1 MSGARL
7 RRSRLMA
14 ANDNKDFA
22 SLKGLLFSDETE
34 QLAALQA
41 RLVALDGRVGDDAL
55 LTKSVANIVAQAL
68 RQAEVVGHRELSQAI
83 SPLVVA
89 SIRREIVDSREV
101 MVEALYPITGRLVSS
116 YVSGAIQKLSD
127 DINARFDALLSPRSL
142 ALRMRAALSGKSYG
156 ELVLA
161 QNGRFQVSQIL
172 LVAAHSG
179 VCIARWPQ
187 DAAGKADDKNVPHIG
202 SSNVDMISAL
212 LTAIMDFSREAFAGE
227 SSELRSLNFGNML
240 LLLRRSPQYIV
251 AAVGKGQV
259 TPNFEARVDE
269 EFLNILDALGKSG
282 VHPAPLLEQ
291 LHEKLETIPAVA
303 VKRAGGVSP
312 ALVLFSVIGLALAA
326 WIGWSMWRGS
336 EARRLAAQITA
347 VEHLPELQGYPVSVQ
362 AGDTLRVT
370 GIAPNSAA
378 RDLVVN
384 KLAEIFPKQEISM
397 QVGLVASSQDVI
409 NIAKSSAEIAQKADA
424 LDSAL
429 KNLTVEH
436 AKTNMQIAALEDLN
450 LQNLTTLRGALSA
463 KVDSQV
469 QDVAA
474 QNAKVETQVQDVAE
488 KLQDSVKTTAQV
500 LAQKQAAFEAVVTGL
515 RDLSEHLKQVE
526 AKLESPELKLHDWV
540 AQHAIYFGD
549 GSNYRDD
556 AIASRTLDDL
566 VALMKAVPDQKLRL
580 AGYSDEPALA
590 PQANKLASLKRAQKV
605 AQGMIERG
613 IAPDR
618 LIVVSRGAAQK
629 ISESEG
635 SGSAN
640 RRVTF
645 ELAAAGE

>member
-34 QLAALQA
+34 QLAALQS
-41 RLVALDGRVGDDAL
+41 RLGVLDQRVGDDAQ
-55 LTKSVANIVAQAL
+55 LTKSVAHIVAQAL
-68 RQAEVVGHRELSQAI
+68 RQAEVAGHRELSQAI

-116 YVSGAIQKLSD
+116 YVSGALQKLSD

-142 ALRMRAALSGKSYG
+142 ALRMRAAFSGKSYG

-161 QNGRFQVSQIL
+161 QNAQFKVSQIL

-187 DAAGKADDKNVPHIG
+187 EAAGEATSKDAPHIG

-212 LTAIMDFSREAFAGE
+212 LTAIMDFSREAFAGAN
-227 SSELRSLNFGNML
+227 SELRSLNFGNML

-251 AAVGKGQV
+251 AAVGNGQV
-259 TPNFEARVDE
+259 TPSFEARVDE

-291 LHEKLETIPAVA
+291 LHEKLATISSAP
-303 VKRAGGVSP
+303 VKRTGGISP
-312 ALVLFSVIGLALAA
+312 ALVIFAVLASAFA
-326 WIGWSMWRGS
+326 GWIGWSLWRGS
-336 EARRLAAQITA
+336 EARRVAAQILS
-347 VEHLPELQGYPVSVQ
+347 VEHVPELQGYPVSVQ
-362 AGDTLRVT
+362 AGENIRVT
-370 GIAPNSAA
+370 GIAPTSAA
-378 RDLVVN
+378 RDMVRG
-384 KLAEIFPKQEISM
+384 KLAEIFPQRDISM
-397 QVGLVASSQDVI
+397 QVGLVASSQDLM
-409 NIAKSSAEIAQKADA
+409 NLANYSSEIAKKADA
-424 LDSAL
+424 LDLSL
-429 KNLTVEH
+429 KNLAAEH
-436 AKTNMQIAALEDLN
+436 SKTNMQIAALEDLN

-540 AQHAIYFGD
+540 AQHAVYFGD
-549 GSNYRDD
+549 GSNYRDE
-556 AIASRTLDDL
+556 AGASRTLDDL
-566 VALMKAVPDQKLRL
+566 VILLKSVPEQKLRL

-590 PQANKLASLKRAQKV
+590 PQANKVASLKRAQRV
-605 AQGMIERG
+605 AQSLIERG
-613 IAPDR
+613 ISPDR

-635 SGSAN
+635 AGSAN

-645 ELAAAGE
+645 ELAAVGE